1 MSVLI
6 VGTIGLDTVETPFGK
21 KQDILGGSAIH
32 ASISASFYADTA
44 VVGVAGSDFP
54 EEHLNFLKSK
64 NIDVSGIQILPG
76 ETFRWSGY
84 YEFDMNQA
92 HTKETKLNIY
102 TLFDPKLSDQH
113 KQAEYVFLAN
123 MNPELQLKVIEQLER
138 PKLIAMD
145 TMDFWIN
152 SKREA
157 LLEVIKKVDV
167 VLMNDGEARQFM
179 ETPNIPVAASRLL
192 KLGVKQV
199 IIKKGEH
206 GALLFTDKEHFSA
219 PSYPQDML
227 RDPTGAGD
235 SFAGG
240 FIGYLAK
247 TQDTSGANIRRAII
261 VGSVMASF
269 NVEDFSLDRMKRLK
283 HKEVFDRFEEFRRF
297 SEFEGLSAAQL
308 SKGENNERR
317 V

>member
-6 VGTIGLDTVETPFGK
+6 VGSIGLDTVETPFGR
-21 KQDILGGSAIH
+21 KQDILGGSGIH
-32 ASISASFYADTA
+32 ASVAASFHCATA
-44 VVGVAGSDFP
+44 IVGVAGSDFSQ
-54 EEHLNFLKSK
+54 EHLDFLKSK
-64 NIDVSGIQILPG
+64 NIDVSGLQIRPG

-84 YEFDMNQA
+84 YEYDMNQA
-92 HTKETKLNIY
+92 HTRDTRLNVY
-102 TLFDPKLSDQH
+102 ASFDPKIPDKLRKS
-113 KQAEYVFLAN
+113 EFVFLAN
-123 MNPELQLKVIEQLER
+123 LDPEIQLKVLDQLDK
-138 PKLIAMD
+138 PKFVAMD

-157 LLEVIKKVDV
+157 LHRVIERVDL
-167 VLMNDGEARQFM
+167 VLMNDGEARQFT
-179 ETPNIPVAASRLL
+179 ETPNLPLAANRLL
-192 KLGVKQV
+192 KMGAKSV

-206 GALLFTDKEHFSA
+206 GALLFSKEHHFSA
-219 PSYPQDML
+219 PSYPQDQL

-240 FIGYLAK
+240 FIGYLAQTRDVSEK
-247 TQDTSGANIRRAII
+247 NLRRAII

-283 HKEVFDRFEEFRRF
+283 QKEIVGRFEEFRRF
-297 SEFEGLSAAQL
+297 SEFEALSALQ
-308 SKGENNERR
+308 E